1 VESWGNLW
9 FPPDQGSPRFG
20 DCDYQ
25 IDDRVFGVGISV
37 DVRAHLS
44 EDQLEGA
51 ISWHCLRVCPK
62 PVAKKQGDT
71 LIGCPGVPN
80 VEVYLTL

>member
-1 VESWGNLW
+1 
-9 FPPDQGSPRFG
+9 
-20 DCDYQ
+20 
-25 IDDRVFGVGISV
+25 
-37 DVRAHLS
+37 
-44 EDQLEGA
+44 
-51 ISWHCLRVCPK
+51 VCPK